1 MRSGFCR
8 ITATKPTLDS
18 QVSNVATWCLRK
30 LQNTKMKLHEIQVK
44 LHEIWLKKQVS
55 TAFSIDLEYNYHNR
69 ILFRH
74 FQWLQPVKF
83 SNSEPP
89 IFQWLQDTV
98 MKTLN
103 IVLAHGAS
111 RHFSQN
117 QKRRPLPSGFAANEK
132 SANEITKCRL
142 KMLENEVVQYSK
154 QLRNA
159 ISFHGCLGFQ
169 SALGMW
175 YILIYIYTSILWSH
189 HQLAIL
195 KPIRATG
202 WIENWRIE
210 LTKKK
215 LQKWVSSSIDLYI
228 C

>member
-1 MRSGFCR
+1 MTSTCKIFQLGATHLNGFKTPWWRLWTSCWPMELQD
-8 ITATKPTLDS
+8 ISAKTKRGGHYPQEAAKHIRNL
-18 QVSNVATWCLRK
+18 QVS
-30 LQNTKMKLHEIQVK
+30 E
-44 LHEIWLKKQVS
+44 
-55 TAFSIDLEYNYHNR
+55 
-69 ILFRH
+69 
-74 FQWLQPVKF
+74 
-83 SNSEPP
+83 
-89 IFQWLQDTV
+89 
-98 MKTLN
+98 
-103 IVLAHGAS
+103 
-111 RHFSQN
+111 
-117 QKRRPLPSGFAANEK
+117 AANEK
-132 SANEITKCRL
+132 SANEMPKCRL
-142 KMLENEVVQYSK
+142 KMLEDEVVQYSK

-215 LQKWVSSSIDLYI
+215 LQKWVSSSIDLYMLSI
-228 C
+228 VNFPIVAASLLF

>member
-30 LQNTKMKLHEIQVK
+30 LQNTKVKLHEIQVK

-74 FQWLQPVKF
+74 FQWLQPVKCSTRSHPF
-83 SNSEPP
+83 SNGFKTPWWRLWTSCWPME
-89 IFQWLQDTV
+89 LQDISA
-98 MKTLN
+98 KTKRGGHYPQDLQREISKWN
-103 IVLAHGAS
+103 AKMQIEDVGRWS
-111 RHFSQN
+111 RAVFETTSECN
-117 QKRRPLPSGFAANEK
+117 FVSWLPWIPICFRHV
-132 SANEITKCRL
+132 I
-142 KMLENEVVQYSK
+142 
-154 QLRNA
+154 
-159 ISFHGCLGFQ
+159 
-169 SALGMW
+169 
-175 YILIYIYTSILWSH
+175 YIDIYIYTSILWSH